1 MDSLTRVDLL
11 ADLII
16 TQMFF
21 DSKVFLK
28 FVDDCRRIGITC
40 PIVPGLMCIN
50 NYAGFVKMAKFCK
63 TRVPDDLR
71 DKMESIKDDA
81 AAIKQF
87 GIEFGVKVCKDLM
100 ASGHVNVLHFYT
112 LNLEKVVYGVL
123 DGLGL
128 TLNASSAVDEKDA
141 ASMVAK
147 GSAWARVGDKVSTQ
161 YGQGVV
167 TDMDQATGN
176 AKITIES
183 WSLAGNQ
190 NPVAFLQKG
199 QYQKI
204 FKERNGLYR
213 PSK

>member
-1 MDSLTRVDLL
+1 MSADAASLTLL
-11 ADLII
+11 ALPADLII

-28 FVDDCRRIGITC
+28 FVDDCRRVGITC

-87 GIEFGVKVCKDLM
+87 GIEFGVKVCRDLM

-112 LNLEKVVYGVL
+112 LNLERVVYGVL

-128 TLNASSAVDEKDA
+128 TINASSAVDEKDA

-199 QYQKI
+199 QYQKL
-204 FKERNGLYR
+204 F
-213 PSK
+213 

>member
-1 MDSLTRVDLL
+1 
-11 ADLII
+11 
-16 TQMFF
+16 MFF
-21 DSKVFLK
+21 DAKVFIK

-50 NYAGFVKMAKFCK
+50 NYAGFVKMTKFCK
-63 TRVPDDLR
+63 TRVPTDLR

-87 GIEFGVKVCKDLM
+87 GIEFGVQMCRDIM
-100 ASGHVNVLHFYT
+100 ASGHVTVLHFYT

-141 ASMVAK
+141 AAMVAK

-161 YGQGVV
+161 YGDGVV
-167 TDMDQATGN
+167 VEMDQATGD

-183 WSLAGNQ
+183 WSQAGNQ
-190 NPVAFLQKG
+190 NPIALLQKG

-204 FKERNGLYR
+204 F
-213 PSK
+213 